1 MPGVLSAINTIMSK
15 HKANILGQYL
25 QTNNAI
31 GYVAVDIDKKA
42 SAGLIADL
50 KNSKETIR
58 VRGVY

>member
-1 MPGVLSAINTIMSK
+1 MPGVLSEINTTMSK

-25 QTNNAI
+25 QTNNTI

-42 SAGLIADL
+42 SSGLISDL
-50 KNSKETIR
+50 KNSKETIK